1 VKRVLYG
8 WLLPITTGLLY
19 ALALPPFD
27 FSQLGW
33 IALIPLLFA
42 VEECR
47 PGEAFRR
54 GYIAGL
60 AFFGMTTWWLVHV
73 SIAAPVALT
82 AFLALYF
89 GAAGAWFGLTRP
101 RNEGVLANLASAVV
115 GAAGWV
121 TLEWMRGHLVLGG
134 FGWNGLGVTQHGNAP
149 LFQFASV
156 TGVYGV
162 SAFVC
167 FVNLAFYQTI
177 RRLARHLGARQPIRR
192 LSWEFYLAM
201 VLVCGAFLHGLRE
214 MRTVQPARPLPLA
227 LVQANIPQTLKFDPK
242 EKPMILDRYRTLT
255 EAMLAAQPELI
266 LWPESATPE
275 PMRYDE
281 ESFGLATNFAVRA
294 NAYLLT
300 GTIDFTP
307 HSSPLQAF
315 NAAILVRPDGTL
327 ADIYRKI
334 HLVPF
339 GEFVPLGQWLPFMKW
354 LTPVGDIEP
363 GRDYTIFRLP
373 DFSFATVICFE
384 DTVPDLYRQFVKRG
398 ADFMINLTND
408 AWFKESSAA
417 EMHLANAVFRCVET
431 RRWLIRCTN
440 NGVTCAVDPFG
451 VVRMRAEPFTTTAQ
465 TFVAPI
471 PEERPVTFYTR
482 HGDVFVAGCVG
493 IAGLALLMIRWPR

>member
-1 VKRVLYG
+1 MKPVLQR
-8 WLLPITTGLLY
+8 WFLPILSGALY

-33 IALIPLLFA
+33 VALLPLLFA
-42 VEECR
+42 VEDCR

-60 AFFGMTTWWLVHV
+60 IFFGMTTWWLVHV

-82 AFLALYF
+82 TFLALYF
-89 GAAGAWFGLTRP
+89 GAAGAWFALMTPRSEGL
-101 RNEGVLANLASAVV
+101 LANLVSGIV
-115 GAAGWV
+115 GTAGWV
-121 TLEWMRGHLVLGG
+121 ALEWMRGHLVLGG

-162 SAFVC
+162 SALVC
-167 FVNLAFYQTI
+167 FVNLALYQTI
-177 RRLARHLGARQPIRR
+177 RRFARTFGARQPMRR

-201 VLVCGAFLHGLRE
+201 LLLGGAFLRGLRE
-214 MRTVQPARPLPLA
+214 MRAAEPTRSLRLA
-227 LVQANIPQTLKFDPK
+227 FVQANIPQTLKFDPN
-242 EKPMILDRYRTLT
+242 EKPMILERYRTLT
-255 EAMLAAQPELI
+255 EAMLPARPELI

-281 ESFGLATNFAVRA
+281 ESFGLATNVAVRA

-307 HSSPLQAF
+307 HASPPEAF

-339 GEFVPLGQWLPFMKW
+339 GEYVPLGQWLPFMKW
-354 LTPVGDIEP
+354 VTPVGDITP
-363 GRDYTIFRLP
+363 GHDYTIFRLP
-373 DFSFATVICFE
+373 NFRFATVICFE
-384 DTVPDLYRQFVKRG
+384 DTVPDVYRQFVKRG
-398 ADFMINLTND
+398 ADFMVNLTND
-408 AWFKESSAA
+408 AWFKDSPAA

-431 RRWLIRCTN
+431 RRWLVRCTN

-451 VVRMRAEPFTTTAQ
+451 VVRMRAEPFTTTAR
-465 TFVAPI
+465 TFDAALPADG
-471 PEERPVTFYTR
+471 PLTFYTR